1 MLWLLY
7 TVLLWTLECT
17 YLFKFS
23 SFLDIFP
30 EVGLLNHMVTIF
42 SFWRSFHTF
51 LHSGCSN
58 LHSHQQY
65 RNVPFSPLVSEIL
78 GTAES
83 RIKLPALSQ
92 LVLTA
97 FPTYSFLPSTTPQ
110 ISKPHSNPISFS
122 ETCLTFTATKDSSL
136 LWISVDG
143 LIANFY
149 CPIILPHQ

>member
-1 MLWLLY
+1 MFWLLC

-17 YLFKFS
+17 YLFEFS

-30 EVGLLNHMVTIF
+30 AVGLLNHMVTIF
-42 SFWRSFHTF
+42 SFWSSFCTF

-65 RNVPFSPLVSEIL
+65 RNVPFSPSVSEIL
-78 GTAES
+78 GTLES
-83 RIKLPALSQ
+83 RIKLSALSQ

-97 FPTYSFLPSTTPQ
+97 FPTYSFLLSITSQ

-122 ETCLTFTATKDSSL
+122 ETRLTSTATKDSSL
-136 LWISVDG
+136 MNLSWWFDS
-143 LIANFY
+143 
-149 CPIILPHQ
+149 

>member
-1 MLWLLY
+1 MFWLLC

-17 YLFKFS
+17 YLFEFS

-42 SFWRSFHTF
+42 SFWRSFCTF
-51 LHSGCSN
+51 LHSGCSD

-65 RNVPFSPLVSEIL
+65 RNVPFSPSVSEIL

-83 RIKLPALSQ
+83 RIKLSALSQ

-97 FPTYSFLPSTTPQ
+97 FPTYSFLLSITSQ

-122 ETCLTFTATKDSSL
+122 ETRLTSTATKDSSL
-136 LWISVDG
+136 MNLSWWFDS
-143 LIANFY
+143 
-149 CPIILPHQ
+149 